1 MKLPKLSTGGS
12 MRSHMLS
19 VKTAPSIKLSDV
31 KTTTGPKR
39 PMTRSLEGHAINRG
53 EMI

>member
-1 MKLPKLSTGGS
+1 
-12 MRSHMLS
+12 MLS

-31 KTTTGPKR
+31 KTTTGPKLKA
-39 PMTRSLEGHAINRG
+39 TRELVGSPVTRG

>member
-1 MKLPKLSTGGS
+1 
-12 MRSHMLS
+12 MLS
-19 VKTAPSIKLSDV
+19 IKTAPNIKLSAL

-39 PMTRSLEGHAINRG
+39 PMTRSFEGHPINRG

>member
-1 MKLPKLSTGGS
+1 MKVSRLQKTGA
-12 MRSHMLS
+12 MRGQMLS
-19 VKTAPSIKLSDV
+19 VKTAPSIKLSAL

-39 PMTRSLEGHAINRG
+39 PMTRNLTGSPMTRG